1 MINRTRKYGFT
12 LIEVLITVAI
22 IGILGAV
29 AYPSYS
35 SYVTKSK
42 RAEPQKELLELA
54 NLMEQ
59 YFIDH
64 REYTDKLSELG
75 GSGDSYL
82 TESGNYTISAT
93 TNANGSTF
101 TLTATVKS
109 GSSQSGDSEC
119 ATMSVDHVG
128 QKTATSAN
136 CWGT

>member
-1 MINRTRKYGFT
+1 MINRTRKHGFT